1 MAKPEI
7 RLKGFKGEWSN
18 LSITKIAT
26 LKAGKNFNKND
37 AVDFPMNGYYPCYG
51 GNGQRGYVPYYNQE
65 GTFNIIG
72 RQGALCGCVNIADGK
87 FYATEHAV
95 LVTPIVDTDFNFLH
109 ESLVRA
115 NINQYATGAAQPGI
129 SVANVNA
136 QLFLNMPLLDEQK
149 AVGDYFKSLDS
160 MIQGVTKKIA
170 SLKQM
175 KQACLVSMFPQA
187 GETKPR
193 VRFKGFKGEWVIVK
207 LSSIAKRITRK
218 NSQLDSTLPLTI
230 SAAEGLIEQTAF
242 FNNVV
247 ASSNVSGYYLLKK
260 GEFAYNK
267 SYSNGYPF
275 GAVKRLD
282 KYEMGVLSTLYIVFS
297 VDESVSSD
305 YIVHF
310 FDTSLWHK
318 EVAMRAAEGARNH
331 GLLNIG
337 AEDFLDIDI
346 FLPKDISEQQQ
357 IASFFTSLDK
367 QISLQEA
374 RLEKLKQI
382 KAACLDKMFV

>member
-1 MAKPEI
+1 MAKPKI

-160 MIQGVTKKIA
+160 MIQGVTKEIA

-187 GETKPR
+187 GETTPR
-193 VRFKGFKGEWVIVK
+193 VRFKGFKGEWGK
-207 LSSIAKRITRK
+207 
-218 NSQLDSTLPLTI
+218 
-230 SAAEGLIEQTAF
+230 
-242 FNNVV
+242 
-247 ASSNVSGYYLLKK
+247 
-260 GEFAYNK
+260 
-267 SYSNGYPF
+267 
-275 GAVKRLD
+275 
-282 KYEMGVLSTLYIVFS
+282 
-297 VDESVSSD
+297 
-305 YIVHF
+305 
-310 FDTSLWHK
+310 
-318 EVAMRAAEGARNH
+318 
-331 GLLNIG
+331 
-337 AEDFLDIDI
+337 
-346 FLPKDISEQQQ
+346 
-357 IASFFTSLDK
+357 
-367 QISLQEA
+367 
-374 RLEKLKQI
+374 
-382 KAACLDKMFV
+382 